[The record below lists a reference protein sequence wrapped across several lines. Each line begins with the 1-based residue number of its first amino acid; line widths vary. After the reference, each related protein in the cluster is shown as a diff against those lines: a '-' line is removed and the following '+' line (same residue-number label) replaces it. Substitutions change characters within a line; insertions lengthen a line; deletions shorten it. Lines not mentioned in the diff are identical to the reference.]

1 MSLYEQIDPEIQTV
15 MEKKNFNY
23 SMKNIPIP
31 TQNSYM
37 KSMIAKTESLLRRMR
52 WKVFWY
58 EQDQKKNRKDR
69 SEETEQHTYGFNTE
83 NAPPKSPALA
93 HFEDDIFNM
102 LNNIKYNSRRSEFQK
117 QLSKD
122 MREVRASP
130 SVFVPAD
137 KTTNIYKLS
146 PESYNKLL
154 HENVTANHKKTNNST
169 LTKINSEAKQ
179 IATKLKLQDRIER
192 IAEKPAFIT
201 LKDHKD
207 NFENV
212 PKCRLLN
219 PAKSEIGVV
228 SKHRL
233 QIINEEIREQTGL
246 SQWRNTQTALN
257 WFKNIR
263 SKGQSRFIQL
273 DIDDFYPSITEEL
286 LMNSIAFARTV
297 TEIDPDTIEII
308 LHSRRSLLFSNNSA
322 WSKKDGNLFDVS
334 MGSFDGAEVCELVG
348 LFILHQMK
356 DAFPSID
363 FGLYRDDGLG
373 CYKRIPGPRAERIRK
388 DIIQLFKNNGLSITI
403 VMNACIVN
411 FLDVTLNLTTGKH
424 APYRKPNDTPLY
436 IHKDSNHPR
445 NIINRIPDMI
455 QSRLSDLSSDAKEF
469 NNAKDDYVAALS
481 NSGFDSN
488 LQFSKSK
495 PTLRKNRKRNIIWFN
510 PPFNQAVENNI
521 GKEFTSLL
529 EKHFPRHHKY
539 RKLFN
544 RSNVRLSYSC
554 TPNVQSIIQNHN
566 RKILQEPVVAREEQ
580 QSCSCTANNKANCP
594 LDNQC
599 MRSAI
604 TYKAVVDAGEGVL
617 DQQYLGATE
626 SPWKLRFGNHKQ
638 SFLKEHKRNESSL
651 SIYLWELKERGINAN
666 VTWSIDA
673 QSFPYR
679 CGSRKCDLCLT
690 EKLAI
695 LKSDSS
701 ITLNKRSE
709 ILNKCRHAAK
719 FKLNRV

>member
-137 KTTNIYKLS
+137 KTTNIYKFS
-146 PESYNKLL
+146 PESYNKIL

-169 LTKINSEAKQ
+169 LTKINSEAKH

-207 NFENV
+207 NFENA

-233 QIINEEIREQTGL
+233 QIINEEICEQTGL

-263 SKGQSRFIQL
+263 SKG
-273 DIDDFYPSITEEL
+273 
-286 LMNSIAFARTV
+286 
-297 TEIDPDTIEII
+297 
-308 LHSRRSLLFSNNSA
+308 
-322 WSKKDGNLFDVS
+322 
-334 MGSFDGAEVCELVG
+334 
-348 LFILHQMK
+348 
-356 DAFPSID
+356 
-363 FGLYRDDGLG
+363 
-373 CYKRIPGPRAERIRK
+373 
-388 DIIQLFKNNGLSITI
+388 
-403 VMNACIVN
+403 
-411 FLDVTLNLTTGKH
+411 
-424 APYRKPNDTPLY
+424 
-436 IHKDSNHPR
+436 
-445 NIINRIPDMI
+445 
-455 QSRLSDLSSDAKEF
+455 
-469 NNAKDDYVAALS
+469 
-481 NSGFDSN
+481 
-488 LQFSKSK
+488 
-495 PTLRKNRKRNIIWFN
+495 
-510 PPFNQAVENNI
+510 
-521 GKEFTSLL
+521 
-529 EKHFPRHHKY
+529 
-539 RKLFN
+539 
-544 RSNVRLSYSC
+544 
-554 TPNVQSIIQNHN
+554 
-566 RKILQEPVVAREEQ
+566 
-580 QSCSCTANNKANCP
+580 
-594 LDNQC
+594 
-599 MRSAI
+599 
-604 TYKAVVDAGEGVL
+604 
-617 DQQYLGATE
+617 
-626 SPWKLRFGNHKQ
+626 
-638 SFLKEHKRNESSL
+638 
-651 SIYLWELKERGINAN
+651 
-666 VTWSIDA
+666 
-673 QSFPYR
+673 
-679 CGSRKCDLCLT
+679 
-690 EKLAI
+690 
-695 LKSDSS
+695 
-701 ITLNKRSE
+701 
-709 ILNKCRHAAK
+709 
-719 FKLNRV
+719 